1 MRLCRR
7 ACGWCCKLIDQDTC
21 CLRTNREKA
30 LGCVPAV
37 RGYFQAVRAIC
48 DKYGALLIL
57 DEVMCGMGRTGTLH
71 AWQSSLINVT
81 PDIQTIGKGLGG
93 GYAPVAGVLI
103 SRKVTDTLFAG
114 TGGFSHGQTY
124 QGHPV
129 SCRAAL
135 EVLTIIQEEK
145 LVPNVAAMGEKLEQL
160 LKQIVLPLPHVGD
173 VRGKGLFWG
182 VSNTGDQHQPSTDRN
197 RLSLSR
203 TKQPRSHSIQKRM
216 SQ

>member
-1 MRLCRR
+1 M
-7 ACGWCCKLIDQDTC
+7 
-21 CLRTNREKA
+21 
-30 LGCVPAV
+30 
-37 RGYFQAVRAIC
+37 RAIC
-48 DKYGALLIL
+48 NKYGALLIL
-57 DEVMCGMGRTGTLH
+57 DEVMCGMGRTGTMH
-71 AWQSSLINVT
+71 AWQSPLVDIT

-114 TGGFSHGQTY
+114 TGGFAHGQTY

-135 EVLTIIQEEK
+135 EVLRVIQDEK
-145 LVPNVAAMGEKLEQL
+145 LVENVTAMGEKLEQL
-160 LKQIVLPLPHVGD
+160 LKQLVLPLPHVGN

-182 VSNTGDQHQPSTDRN
+182 VSTIESQHQLSTDGD

-203 TKQPRSHSIQKRM
+203 TKQQRSRLTQRIM
-216 SQ
+216 LL

>member
-1 MRLCRR
+1 M
-7 ACGWCCKLIDQDTC
+7 
-21 CLRTNREKA
+21 
-30 LGCVPAV
+30 
-37 RGYFQAVRAIC
+37 
-48 DKYGALLIL
+48 
-57 DEVMCGMGRTGTLH
+57 H
-71 AWQSSLINVT
+71 AWQSPLINVT

-135 EVLTIIQEEK
+135 EVLRTIQDEK
-145 LVPNVAAMGEKLEQL
+145 LVQNVAAMGEKLEEL
-160 LKQIVLPLPHVGD
+160 LKEIVLPLPHVGN

-182 VSNTGDQHQPSTDRN
+182 VSYVGDQNQPNTDRS
-197 RLSLSR
+197 RLSSSK
-203 TKQPRSHSIQKRM
+203 TKQRRSHLIQRRM
-216 SQ
+216 FR

>member
-1 MRLCRR
+1 
-7 ACGWCCKLIDQDTC
+7 
-21 CLRTNREKA
+21 
-30 LGCVPAV
+30 
-37 RGYFQAVRAIC
+37 
-48 DKYGALLIL
+48 
-57 DEVMCGMGRTGTLH
+57 MCGMGRTGTMH
-71 AWQSSLINVT
+71 AWQSSLIHVT

-135 EVLTIIQEEK
+135 EVLRTIQDEN
-145 LVPNVAAMGEKLEQL
+145 LVDNVAAMGEKLEEL
-160 LKQIVLPLPHVGD
+160 LKQIVLPLPHVGN

-182 VSNTGDQHQPSTDRN
+182 VSTIQHQHQSNTDRS
-197 RLSLSR
+197 RLSLSKTR
-203 TKQPRSHSIQKRM
+203 QRESHLIPRRM
-216 SQ
+216 LR

>member
-1 MRLCRR
+1 M
-7 ACGWCCKLIDQDTC
+7 
-21 CLRTNREKA
+21 
-30 LGCVPAV
+30 
-37 RGYFQAVRAIC
+37 
-48 DKYGALLIL
+48 
-57 DEVMCGMGRTGTLH
+57 H
-71 AWQSSLINVT
+71 AWQSPLINVT

-135 EVLTIIQEEK
+135 EVLRTIQDEK
-145 LVPNVAAMGEKLEQL
+145 LVENVAAMGEKLEEL
-160 LKQIVLPLPHVGD
+160 LNQIVLPLPHVGD

-182 VSNTGDQHQPSTDRN
+182 VSTIGDQHQLNTDRN
-197 RLSLSR
+197 RLSLSK
-203 TKQPRSHSIQKRM
+203 TKQPRNHLIQRRM
-216 SQ
+216 FQ

>member
-1 MRLCRR
+1 
-7 ACGWCCKLIDQDTC
+7 
-21 CLRTNREKA
+21 
-30 LGCVPAV
+30 
-37 RGYFQAVRAIC
+37 
-48 DKYGALLIL
+48 
-57 DEVMCGMGRTGTLH
+57 MCGMGRTGTMH
-71 AWQSSLINVT
+71 AWQSPLINVT

-135 EVLTIIQEEK
+135 EVLRTIQDEK
-145 LVPNVAAMGEKLEQL
+145 LVQNVAAIGEKLEEL
-160 LKQIVLPLPHVGD
+160 LKEIVLPLPHVGN

-182 VSNTGDQHQPSTDRN
+182 VSTIGGQNQPNTDR
-197 RLSLSR
+197 SR
-203 TKQPRSHSIQKRM
+203 
-216 SQ
+216 